1 MRPAVSL
8 LTLTQWVTGA
18 GGEYQGA
25 AEADRTIPLRS
36 AREAKIMVFRK
47 KKRLVE
53 KSRLVERRQRG

>member
-36 AREAKIMVFRK
+36 AREAKIMMFREN
-47 KKRLVE
+47 RLVE
-53 KSRLVERRQRG
+53 KNRVIERRQGE

>member
-47 KKRLVE
+47 KK
-53 KSRLVERRQRG
+53 KD